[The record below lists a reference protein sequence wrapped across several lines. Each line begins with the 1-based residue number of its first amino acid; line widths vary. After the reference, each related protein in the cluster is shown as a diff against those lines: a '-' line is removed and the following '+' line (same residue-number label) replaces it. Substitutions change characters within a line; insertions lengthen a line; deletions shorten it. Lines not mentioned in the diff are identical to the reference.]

1 MNPTETLLRLLRRW
15 PILLAGL
22 ILAAV
27 AATGAWLKVPPHF
40 ERSSTQVLLPGRAS
54 LPERSQNP
62 YLYIGGLTMAAD
74 VVVRAV
80 GSENVAN
87 EVERDHPGVEVDI
100 RRDPTTSGPVILI
113 TVSAPSDEEAAT
125 VLGILV
131 LRAGTVLA
139 ELQREESIPA
149 AERMSIVTLTT
160 DDHSTLK
167 DRTRLLVSVAAG
179 VGVAGL
185 SVLAAAV
192 VEGLASRRGARRR
205 SSDEEIP
212 PSEPQRVLETS
223 PSLSQQVPS
232 LD

>member
-1 MNPTETLLRLLRRW
+1 MNPADTLLRLLRRW

-22 ILAAV
+22 VFAAG
-27 AATGAWLKVPPHF
+27 AAAGAWFTVPPHF

-87 EVERDHPGVEVDI
+87 EIQRDYPGVGVEI
-100 RRDPTTSGPVILI
+100 RRDPTTSGPVILT
-113 TVSAPSDEEAAT
+113 TVSALSDDQAAT
-125 VLGILV
+125 VLTV
-131 LRAGTVLA
+131 LAKRAETVLA
-139 ELQREESIPA
+139 ELQQQESIPA
-149 AERMSIVTLTT
+149 AERMSIVTLTI

-179 VGVAGL
+179 IGIAGL
-185 SVLAAAV
+185 SVLAAAI
-192 VEGLASRRGARRR
+192 VEGLASRRAARRAAP
-205 SSDEEIP
+205 S
-212 PSEPQRVLETS
+212 SEPS
-223 PSLSQQVPS
+223 
-232 LD
+232 D